1 MSKTL
6 PDKAI
11 NKISDKL
18 NEKNPAMNQAEKDRI
33 NKTLMEAAKEMGFDS
48 MKLAD
53 PNDPQWQKLDKILGT
68 PSPRSRLKKRAKRGK
83 NI

>member
-6 PDKAI
+6 PDKEI
-11 NKISDKL
+11 KKMPDKL
-18 NEKNPAMNQAEKDRI
+18 SEKKSAMNQAEKDRI

-48 MKLAD
+48 MELAD

-68 PSPRSRLKKRAKRGK
+68 QSPRSRLKKRAKRD
-83 NI
+83 